1 LSLVAGPPALDQPD
15 LVRRLRDMLAS
26 ASFTAKKIG
35 EALGTGDEIVS
46 LASGIPVQVRQL
58 EEHGAFGALV
68 RLLILNLDVPVDQLA
83 PALVPL
89 TIGDLARLRVV
100 ERRDGVARPLVRI
113 VPHDELLITSDVRLR
128 AGESAPADHVP
139 GVHRPTVMLAHL
151 TVRRSV
157 RSFLD
162 LGTGCGVEALLASKH
177 AERVLATDVSL
188 RAVNFAAFN
197 AQLNLAPN
205 IEYRVG
211 SWFDPI
217 ADERFDAIAC
227 NPPYVISP
235 ASKYVYRD
243 SGLKGDSVSEQVV
256 RSIPAHLEEG
266 GFATVQIS
274 WIADPDGDAAE
285 PVRNWV
291 RDSGCDAWL
300 LHYRTDTPLETAA
313 VWNQTESGDPVRY
326 AQLIDTWLAYY
337 RELGIRG
344 IAYGSLLLRRRKGTH
359 WFRTDPLPPGRLKAA
374 SDHILR
380 VFAAH
385 DLLGG
390 EADGELL
397 LGERLRVV
405 PKATV
410 EQRVRFAEGKLH
422 VEGMTLT
429 LDEGAGFQAGLDVP
443 VLHLLTHLDGT
454 RTLREAFAEGAKR
467 DGVTDVERYALA
479 GLPAARRMFELGFLE
494 HVVKSG

>member
-1 LSLVAGPPALDQPD
+1 M
-15 LVRRLRDMLAS
+15 RDVLAS
-26 ASFTAKKIG
+26 APFTAEKIG
-35 EALGTGDEIVS
+35 EALGTGDEVVS
-46 LASGIPVQVRQL
+46 LASSIPVQVRQL
-58 EEHGAFGALV
+58 EEHGPFGALV
-68 RLLILNLDVPVDQLA
+68 RLLLLNLDVPVGQLA

-89 TIGDLARLRVV
+89 TIADLVRLRVV
-100 ERRDGVARPLVRI
+100 EIRDGVARPLVRI
-113 VPHDELLITSDVRLR
+113 MPHDELLITSDVRLR
-128 AGESAPADHVP
+128 AGEPAPADHVP
-139 GVHRPTVMLAHL
+139 GVHRPSVMLAHL
-151 TVRRSV
+151 TVRRPV

-177 AERVLATDVSL
+177 SGRVLATDVSV

-197 AQLNLAPN
+197 AQLNFAPA
-205 IEYRVG
+205 IECRAG
-211 SWFDPI
+211 SWLDPVG
-217 ADERFDAIAC
+217 DERFDTIVC

-235 ASKYVYRD
+235 ASEYVYRD

-285 PVRNWV
+285 LVRGWV
-291 RDSGCDAWL
+291 RDNGCDAWL

-313 VWNQTESGDPVRY
+313 VWNRMESGDPARY
-326 AQLIDTWLAYY
+326 AQVIDTWLAYY

-344 IAYGSLLLRRRKGTH
+344 IAYGSLLLRRREGTN

-385 DLLGG
+385 DLLAGT
-390 EADGELL
+390 ADGERLL
-397 LGERLRVV
+397 DERLRVV

-410 EQRVRFAEGKLH
+410 EQRVRFAEGKPL

-429 LDEGAGFQAGLDVP
+429 LDEGVGFGAGVDAQ
-443 VLHLLTHLDGT
+443 VLYLLTQLDGT
-454 RTLREAFAEGAKR
+454 RTLREALAEGAAHA
-467 DGVTDVERYALA
+467 GVTDVEGFALA

-494 HVVKSG
+494 HVV

>member
-1 LSLVAGPPALDQPD
+1 
-15 LVRRLRDMLAS
+15 MLAS
-26 ASFTAKKIG
+26 VSFTPEKIG
-35 EALGTGDEIVS
+35 EALGTGDAIVS
-46 LASGIPVQVRQL
+46 PAADIPVQVRQL
-58 EEHGAFGALV
+58 EERGPFGAIV
-68 RLLILNLDVPVDQLA
+68 RLFILNLDVPVDQLA

-89 TIGDLARLRVV
+89 TAGDLERLRVV
-100 ERRDGVARPLVRI
+100 ELRDGAARPLVRI
-113 VPHDELLITSDVRLR
+113 VPHDELLIASDVRLR

-139 GVHRPTVMLAHL
+139 GVHHPSVTLAHL
-151 TVRRSV
+151 TVRRPV

-205 IEYRVG
+205 VACRAG

-217 ADERFDAIAC
+217 GDERFDAIAC

-235 ASKYVYRD
+235 ASAYIYRD
-243 SGLKGDSVSEQVV
+243 SGLKGDGASEQVV

-274 WIADPDGDAAE
+274 WIADPDGDAAA
-285 PVRNWV
+285 PVRSWV
-291 RDSGCDAWL
+291 RESGCDAWL

-313 VWNQTESGDPVRY
+313 AWNRVESGDPARY
-326 AQLIDTWLAYY
+326 ARLIDTWLAYY

-344 IAYGSLLLRRRKGTH
+344 IAYGSLLLRRRKGTN

-385 DLLGG
+385 DLLAGG
-390 EADGELL
+390 KGGELL
-397 LGERLRVV
+397 LEKKLRVV
-405 PKATV
+405 PKAAV
-410 EQRVRFAEGKLH
+410 EQRVRFAVGEPR

-429 LDEGAGFQAGLDVP
+429 LDEGVGFQAGVDAQ
-443 VLHLLTHLDGT
+443 VLRLLIELDGS
-454 RTLREAFAEGAKR
+454 RTLREALAEGAR
-467 DGVTDVERYALA
+467 REGVTEVERYVLA

-494 HVVKSG
+494 PVVSSD